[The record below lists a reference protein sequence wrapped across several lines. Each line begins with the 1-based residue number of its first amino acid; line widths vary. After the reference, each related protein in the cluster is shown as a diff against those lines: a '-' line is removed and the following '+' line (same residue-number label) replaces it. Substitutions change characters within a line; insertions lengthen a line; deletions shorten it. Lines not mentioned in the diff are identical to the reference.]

1 MGLQVDLQ
9 RVGSRHLG
17 LSDAED
23 RRSRLGLPLATRRG
37 VDMDAF
43 PRFRSRQGGVNAD
56 YHGNDQPLQHFQT
69 SSVLLLAMGLACLG
83 ASLGV
88 RRIPMMS
95 STRLSLAH
103 SLTVCRQCPARAP
116 ERATQHGA

>member
-23 RRSRLGLPLATRRG
+23 RRSRLGLPLAMRRG
-37 VDMDAF
+37 ADMDAF
-43 PRFRSRQGGVNAD
+43 PRSRLREGDVDAD
-56 YHGNDQPLQHFQT
+56 YHGKDHPLQHFQT
-69 SSVLLLAMGLACLG
+69 SSALLLAMGLACLG

-95 STRLSLAH
+95 SIRLTLAH

-116 ERATQHGA
+116 GRATQHGA